1 MPLTLNAEV
10 SGPNDKPYD
19 DCNYDVQDIVIIH
32 GLFGSL
38 SNWRSISKS
47 LSQQHRIHTLDLRN
61 HGASPWSDEMSYIAM
76 AGDLEQYI
84 RINELVL
91 PHILGHSM
99 GGKVCMAL
107 LQNFDIDI
115 GLTFIADIAPV
126 SYGHD
131 HDHLID
137 ALKALNLEDI
147 HSRQEADQKLAQ
159 FIDSPPI
166 RQFLLQNLKR
176 GQSGFEWRINLG
188 AISSNKDEIFGY
200 PNGRQSDS
208 RIIFIKG
215 ENSDYI
221 QDQYHGRILK
231 QFPQAEFKT
240 IGNAGHWLHAEQP
253 AALVQLLQNYLVH
266 R

>member
-1 MPLTLNAEV
+1 MRLTLNAEI
-10 SGPNDKPYD
+10 SGPNDKPHD
-19 DCNYDVQDIVIIH
+19 DCDYRVQDIVIIH

-38 SNWRSISKS
+38 SNWRSISRS
-47 LSQQHRIHTLDLRN
+47 LAQQYRIHTLDLRN
-61 HGASPWSDEMSYIAM
+61 HGASPWSDEMNYIAM
-76 AGDLEQYI
+76 AGDLKQYI
-84 RINELVL
+84 RTNDLVS

-131 HDHLID
+131 HDNIID
-137 ALKALNLEDI
+137 SLNALNLEDI
-147 HSRQEADQKLAQ
+147 HYRQEADQKLAQ
-159 FIDSPPI
+159 FIDSPLI

-176 GQSGFEWRINLG
+176 GQSGFEWRINLNG
-188 AISSNKDEIFGY
+188 ISTNMEAIFDY
-200 PNGRQSDS
+200 PTGPKVDS

-221 QDQYHGRILK
+221 QDQYLDQIMR
-231 QFPQAEFKT
+231 QFPQAEFET

-253 AALVQLLQNYLVH
+253 EALVQVLQSYLADY
-266 R
+266 